1 MVRNNPT
8 TSIRMTAEAKRLQ
21 AALAEKL
28 GVSLSAII
36 ELAIRRMAKE
46 EGVE

>member
-1 MVRNNPT
+1 MAKNIPT
-8 TSIRMTAEAKRLQ
+8 TSIRLTAEAKRLQ
-21 AALAEKL
+21 AALSEKL

-46 EGVE
+46 EGIE